1 MQGVFSE
8 LRQDEERGSIKHITD
23 KIQGPGLLL
32 PGPWCCLRTEGLVLR
47 VGPYLAVDLLDEG
60 LTILVALLLLADL
73 LELLVGEPDEPLGD
87 LFDAQPIVVR
97 GLQSAEDG
105 GP

>member
-1 MQGVFSE
+1 MQSVFSE

-23 KIQGPGLLL
+23 KKRPGLLL
-32 PGPWCCLRTEGLVLR
+32 PGPWCCLRTKGLVLR

-60 LTILVALLLLADL
+60 LTILVALLVLADL
-73 LELLVGEPDEPLGD
+73 LELLGGETVEPLGD
-87 LFDAQPIVVR
+87 LFDGQLIVVR
-97 GLQSAEDG
+97 GLQGAEDG

>member
-1 MQGVFSE
+1 MQSVFSE

-23 KIQGPGLLL
+23 KKRPRLLL
-32 PGPWCCLRTEGLVLR
+32 PGPRCCLRTEGLVLR
-47 VGPYLAVDLLDEG
+47 VGPDLAVDPLDEA
-60 LTILVALLLLADL
+60 LTILVPLLELADL
-73 LELLVGEPDEPLGD
+73 LELLDREPVEPLGD
-87 LFDAQPIVVR
+87 LFDGQPIVVR